1 MIAIL
6 LLLSRMYQLNHSPS
20 PPLGSVG
27 DTEGKLE
34 KYRWARGRDEWRWTE
49 QGDWGGGGGV
59 QSVTTIKTG
68 AERHRGEREGKERE
82 RGERDKPVNFSSP
95 AGRNHNVRCP

>member
-49 QGDWGGGGGV
+49 QGDGGGRA
-59 QSVTTIKTG
+59 KCNY
-68 AERHRGEREGKERE
+68 HKDRGRASQRRE

>member
-49 QGDWGGGGGV
+49 QGDGGGACKV
-59 QSVTTIKTG
+59 
-68 AERHRGEREGKERE
+68 
-82 RGERDKPVNFSSP
+82 
-95 AGRNHNVRCP
+95 